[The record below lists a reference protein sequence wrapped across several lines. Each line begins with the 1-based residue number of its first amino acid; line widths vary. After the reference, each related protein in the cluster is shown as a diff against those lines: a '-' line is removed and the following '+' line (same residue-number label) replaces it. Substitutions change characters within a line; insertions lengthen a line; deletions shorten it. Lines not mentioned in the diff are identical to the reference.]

1 MANNRVITN
10 KLDRLERQLKK
21 KLLTFYNSVI
31 AGSLIPVDILR
42 QKYDQKVK
50 EIIRKTAQE
59 SYLIG
64 TDRVAS
70 AVLANEK
77 DFQLFISATDLNNI
91 TSLTDRLA
99 NDFWTTTQR
108 LQDRENTVDKPNLD
122 KVAALSR
129 LAVSVAFLAFNNA
142 IKSKSTQVSSQPQ
155 PTFSNENL
163 GEQSLNLDIGFEIRP
178 VGKVMFVTK
187 RDGKVDKDICDPLD
201 GTTWFVDSPDIVTP
215 IQDTHLNCRCTLE
228 PVIE

>member
-1 MANNRVITN
+1 MPNNRVITN

-31 AGSLIPVDILR
+31 AGSLIPVDILK

-70 AVLANEK
+70 AVLANDKE
-77 DFQLFISATDLNNI
+77 FQLFITTLDLNNI
-91 TSLTDRLA
+91 TTLTDRLA
-99 NDFWTTTQR
+99 NDFWTTAQR
-108 LQDRENTVDKPNLD
+108 LQDRENTVDKPNLNA
-122 KVAALSR
+122 KASLAV
-129 LAVSVAFLAFNNA
+129 LAVSTTFLAFNNA
-142 IKSKSTQVSSQPQ
+142 IKSKATQVTTQSPVLDNQDI
-155 PTFSNENL
+155 
-163 GEQSLNLDIGFEIRP
+163 SLNLDIGFEIRP

-187 RDGKVDKDICDPLD
+187 RDGKVDKDICAPLD

>member
-1 MANNRVITN
+1 MSNNRVVTN

-50 EIIRKTAQE
+50 DIIRNTVQE

-70 AVLANEK
+70 AVLANDKE
-77 DFQLFISATDLNNI
+77 FQLFISATDLTNI
-91 TSLTDRLA
+91 QSLTDRLS
-99 NDFWTTTQR
+99 NDFWTTAQR
-108 LQDRENTVDKPNLD
+108 LQDREATIDKPNLD
-122 KVAALSR
+122 AKAALTGI
-129 LAVSVAFLAFNNA
+129 AAAVAFSAFNNA
-142 IKSKSTQVSSQPQ
+142 IKSKSTQVTSEQVPA
-155 PTFSNENL
+155 TFSNENL
-163 GEQSLNLDIGFEIRP
+163 SLDINFEIRP
-178 VGKVMFVTK
+178 VGRVMFVTK
-187 RDGKVDKDICDPLD
+187 RDGKVDKDICQPLD
-201 GTTWFVDSPDIVTP
+201 GTTWFVDSPDLITP
-215 IQDTHLNCRCTLE
+215 PQDTHPNCRCTLE

>member
-1 MANNRVITN
+1 MVNNRVITN

-31 AGSLIPVDILR
+31 AGSLIPVDILK

-91 TSLTDRLA
+91 TTLTDRLS
-99 NDFWTTTQR
+99 NDFWTTAQR
-108 LQDRENTVDKPNLD
+108 LQDREATVNKPNLD

-142 IKSKSTQVSSQPQ
+142 IKSKSTQVTTEQISAERL
-155 PTFSNENL
+155 TNDNL
-163 GEQSLNLDIGFEIRP
+163 SLDIGFEIRP

-187 RDGKVDKDICDPLD
+187 RDGKVDKDICAPLD